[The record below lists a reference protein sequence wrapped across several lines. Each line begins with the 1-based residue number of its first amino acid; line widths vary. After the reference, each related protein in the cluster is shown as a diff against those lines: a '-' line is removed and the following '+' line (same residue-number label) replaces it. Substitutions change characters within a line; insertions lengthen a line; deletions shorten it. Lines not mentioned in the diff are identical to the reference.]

1 MKVQK
6 CTRNIGGLVQTIVT
20 TSFLICSNNGFA
32 QRPGY
37 EAPPPTHTHAVHTT
51 LPVGRGGDG
60 DVEGTSV
67 RRTAYNDQQR

>member
-1 MKVQK
+1 MVLHNALDMKH
-6 CTRNIGGLVQTIVT
+6 
-20 TSFLICSNNGFA
+20 
-32 QRPGY
+32 
-37 EAPPPTHTHAVHTT
+37 PPPHTHAVHTT